1 MFTPGTVVQFTR
13 YGTRYTGTVVQA
25 PRGNVL
31 VVRVRGSLTWVPV
44 EAAQRQ
50 GGNPLHNAAH

>member
-1 MFTPGTVVQFTR
+1 MFTPGTVVRFTR

-31 VVRVRGSLTWVPV
+31 IVRLEGRGSLAWVPV
-44 EAAQRQ
+44 EAVS
-50 GGNPLHNAAH
+50 GNPL